1 MRALLA
7 RVEVFTARKSEL
19 QSFRALVTR
28 GQSRRETTGWISKR
42 NRVFP
47 ERRIVEREFRRSSL
61 TMTPF
66 SVVKLIA
73 LASSMVGSVS
83 MPATT
88 ADVQKKTMRCAYK
101 QKLSI

>member
-1 MRALLA
+1 MSRSRTRKDSIFRSRALLA

-47 ERRIVEREFRRSSL
+47 ERRIVEREFRRTSL
-61 TMTPF
+61 NND
-66 SVVKLIA
+66 SVFC
-73 LASSMVGSVS
+73 
-83 MPATT
+83 
-88 ADVQKKTMRCAYK
+88 R
-101 QKLSI
+101 